1 MNFEFSDRPKV
12 GRAGFMPMTKRL
24 KTYFLRGMAALLP
37 TILTI
42 WLFIWGYQFIK
53 TYISD
58 PISYGLVWLIAF
70 FRQADE
76 QTRQQLV
83 QYWVNGLGS
92 IAGFIIALIIVCM
105 LGVILASV
113 LGKSFWR
120 MVENSILRTPLLNK
134 IYPYLKQITDFLLTR
149 KKLEFSR
156 VVAVQYPRKGIWS
169 IGLVTGSGLENMKD
183 DAGNEL
189 ITIFI
194 PTSPTPFT
202 GFVILVPKTDVKDLD
217 ISVEDALR
225 FTVSAGVITP
235 QNNQINNPQIEEN
248 SDK

>member
-1 MNFEFSDRPKV
+1 
-12 GRAGFMPMTKRL
+12 
-24 KTYFLRGMAALLP
+24 MAAILP

-42 WLFIWGYQFIK
+42 WLFIWGYKFIK
-53 TYISD
+53 SYISD
-58 PISYGLVWLIAF
+58 PINYGLVWLITF
-70 FRQADE
+70 FKQVDE
-76 QTRQQLV
+76 QAREQLV
-83 QYWVNGLGS
+83 DFWVNGLGS
-92 IAGFIIALIIVCM
+92 IAGFIIALIIICM

-113 LGKSFWR
+113 LGKQFWR
-120 MVENSILRTPLLNK
+120 MVENFILRTPVLNK

-169 IGLVTGSGLENMKD
+169 VGLVAGSGLENVKD
-183 DAGNEL
+183 DVGNDL
-189 ITIFI
+189 VTVFI

-202 GFVILVPKTDVKDLD
+202 GFVIMVPKNDIKDLD

-235 QNNQINNPQIEEN
+235 QSNQANNPQIEEDF
-248 SDK
+248 DK